1 MDGWDQ
7 VAYFSSTSFIVML
20 SRPLRRFGSSG
31 NAHFLRNFD
40 HFPAAQVTK
49 LSNGMKVVSLNN
61 GAPLACVGL
70 WVKVG
75 SRYERADQAGAAHF
89 LEHMFFK
96 GSNKR
101 DAVGLEREVEKIGAH
116 VNAYTS
122 REISAYFSDC
132 FVKDHKQ
139 MVELIADCILNAQLH
154 PHRVEIERN
163 VIMQELE
170 SVEGVSEEVVY
181 DFLHYTAYREQ
192 SLGKPILGNRSD
204 INAVNRDMLA
214 DFLKTQYTAD
224 RMVFV
229 GVGDLEHED
238 FVKTVE
244 KNFEGVATSSGRVE
258 TEQAIFTGSD
268 YRHRLDMNEEVNF
281 AYAFPYKGVN
291 DPHFHAFGVMG
302 SLLGQYQYG
311 LTHGEYAP
319 SHLISKVAKHGLAS
333 VVKPVNMAYSDTG
346 LFGVYAVTDPYHVDD
361 LSCAIADE
369 MSSMVYE
376 VEPSYFEWAKKA
388 YLCELMSHYR
398 VTQTADILGN
408 DLLNHERIIHPAE
421 VAQRVEAVTINDVKA
436 AAEANFHDSD
446 FALAAFGNVYEM
458 PDYATLRS
466 RTYFKRF

>member
-1 MDGWDQ
+1 M
-7 VAYFSSTSFIVML
+7 
-20 SRPLRRFGSSG
+20 R
-31 NAHFLRNFD
+31 
-40 HFPAAQVTK
+40 
-49 LSNGMKVVSLNN
+49 VVSLNN
-61 GAPLACVGL
+61 GSPLACVGL

-75 SRYERADQAGAAHF
+75 SRFEKADQAGAAHF

-96 GSNKR
+96 GTNKR
-101 DAVGLEREVEKIGAH
+101 DAVGLEREVERIGAH

-139 MVELIADCILNAQLH
+139 MVELISDCILNAQLH

-181 DFLHYTAYREQ
+181 DYLHYTAFREQ
-192 SLGKPILGNRSD
+192 SIGRPILGTRAD
-204 INAVNRDMLA
+204 INAVNRDMLEN
-214 DFLKTQYTAD
+214 FLKSQYTAD

-229 GVGDLEHED
+229 GVGDLNHED

-244 KNFEGVATSSGRVE
+244 SNFANVATSSKKVQVDE
-258 TEQAIFTGSD
+258 ALFTGSD
-268 YRHRLDMNEEVNF
+268 YRHRLDMNEDVNF

-291 DPHFHAFGVMG
+291 DPHFHALGVIG
-302 SLLGQYQYG
+302 SMIGQYQYG
-311 LTHGEYAP
+311 NVHAQYAP
-319 SHLISKVAKHGLAS
+319 SHLISKVAKEGLAS
-333 VVKPVNMAYSDTG
+333 VVRPVNMAYSDTG
-346 LFGVYAVTDPYHVDD
+346 LFGVYAVTDPYHADA
-361 LSCAIADE
+361 LTCSIADE
-369 MSSMVYE
+369 LSSFVYE

-388 YLCELMSHYR
+388 YLSDIMSHYR

-408 DLLNHERIIHPAE
+408 DLLNHNRVLHPVE

-436 AAEANFHDSD
+436 AAEANFHDAD

-466 RTYFKRF
+466 RTYYKRF